1 MEETIRTL
9 QPRVGTP
16 AMPTSMP
23 SAPAMSTMPAV
34 TFQPGSGS
42 RMVFMSEASHI
53 NELPETGKTDW
64 DKFR

>member
-1 MEETIRTL
+1 MEETIRTS

-34 TFQPGSGS
+34 TFQMGSGS
-42 RMVFMSEASHI
+42 RVVFMKEASHI
-53 NELPETGKTDW
+53 NESPDTGKMDW